1 MSMNSD
7 DENFEDL
14 PEEELSDEESLE
26 EEKLGEQSEEE
37 EIDPNAP
44 LRQPIVA
51 VLGHVDHGK
60 TSLLDY
66 VRGTTIV
73 KREAGA
79 ITQHIGATEVPF
91 DTVSKICGP
100 LLKEGTT
107 NLPGLL
113 FIDTPGHHSFS
124 TLRSRGGALADIA
137 VLVVDITEGF
147 KPQTIESINILKQ
160 HKTPFILALNKV
172 DKLPGWR
179 TNKGSFLA
187 NKANQ
192 SQMAQQTFQT
202 RMYEIIGELGNHGFD
217 SALFT
222 DIQDFQKTIALIP
235 TSVKDTG
242 EGVPE
247 LFMILM
253 GLAQKYLRGRLLL
266 DEGSSEGTVL
276 EIKEEKGLGKTLGVI
291 IYNGILKASDT
302 LIIGAQPE
310 PIVTRVR
317 SLLRPKPLDEI
328 RDPRQQF
335 DSVKIIGAAAGLKVV
350 APDIEGVVAG
360 APFYSA
366 SSEDEIDAA
375 LDRLTDSMKSNV
387 KCTDEGVVIRAD
399 AIGSLEAL
407 AYELSAV
414 NIPIVKAVVGDVSR
428 RDVVTADPSD
438 EEYRAILAFNVKVHP
453 DAKKEL
459 HETGVKI
466 FESDIVYR
474 LLEDYQEWKD
484 KIKDKQAQHLR
495 EDFSHPGKFEILEG
509 HTFRTRDPAVVGV
522 RVLGGRIALNQAVL
536 RNDNS
541 VVGHIRSLRSGE
553 QVLKEALQGD
563 EVAIAISEATVG
575 RQISEGDVL
584 YIEMDERAILTIRE
598 AGVKLDPI
606 EEDIITEMQK
616 IKKKDQPFWAR

>member
-1 MSMNSD
+1 MNSD
-7 DENFEDL
+7 DENFEDS
-14 PEEELSDEESLE
+14 PVEELSDEGSLE
-26 EEKLGEQSEEE
+26 EEKLDQQPEED

-66 VRGTTIV
+66 VRGTAV
-73 KREAGA
+73 VEREAGA

-160 HKTPFILALNKV
+160 HKTPFILALNKI

-179 TNKGSFLA
+179 TNTGSFLA
-187 NKANQ
+187 NKAGQ
-192 SQMAQQTFQT
+192 SQMVQQAF
-202 RMYEIIGELGNHGFD
+202 RSRIYEIIGELGNHGFD

-222 DIQDFQKTIALIP
+222 EIQDFQKTIALVP
-235 TSVKDTG
+235 TSVMETG

-276 EIKEEKGLGKTLGVI
+276 EIKEEKGLGKTLGII
-291 IYNGILKASDT
+291 IYNGVLKASDT

-317 SLLRPKPLDEI
+317 SLLRPKALDEI

-335 DSVKIIGAAAGLKVV
+335 DAVETVGAAAGLKVV
-350 APDIEGVVAG
+350 APDVDGVVAG
-360 APFYSA
+360 APFFSA
-366 SSEDEIDAA
+366 SSEDEIDRA

-474 LLEDYQEWKD
+474 LLEDYQEWKE

-536 RNDNS
+536 RTDNS

-584 YIEMDERAILTIRE
+584 YIEMDERAILKIRE

>member
-1 MSMNSD
+1 MVP
-7 DENFEDL
+7 EEEEIEDL
-14 PEEELSDEESLE
+14 PEEESE
-26 EEKLGEQSEEE
+26 EEEQEE

-66 VRGTTIV
+66 VRGTTVV

-107 NLPGLL
+107 TLPGLL
-113 FIDTPGHHSFS
+113 FIDTPGHHSFT
-124 TLRSRGGALADIA
+124 TLRSRGGALADLAI
-137 VLVVDITEGF
+137 LVVDITEGF

-160 HKTPFILALNKV
+160 QQTPFILVLNKL

-179 TNKGSFLA
+179 TCHGSFLA
-187 NKANQ
+187 NNGKQ
-192 SQMAQQTFQT
+192 SSTAKQNFQM
-202 RMYEIIGELGNHGFD
+202 RMYEIIGELGEHGFD
-217 SALFT
+217 SALFSE
-222 DIQDFQKTIALIP
+222 IQDFQKTIALIP
-235 TSVKDTG
+235 TSVKETG

-253 GLAQKYLRGRLLL
+253 GLAQRYLRGNLLL
-266 DEGSSEGTVL
+266 DEGSSEGTVI

-291 IYNGILKASDT
+291 IYNGILNSSDT

-335 DSVKIIGAAAGLKVV
+335 DNVKSVGAAAGLKVV

-366 SSEDEIDAA
+366 SNENEIDEA
-375 LDRLTDSMKSNV
+375 LDKLSDSMQSNV

-407 AYELSAV
+407 AYELSAAKV
-414 NIPIVKAVVGDVSR
+414 PIVKASVGDVSR
-428 RDVVTADPSD
+428 RDVVTAAPSE
-438 EEYRAILAFNVKVHP
+438 EEYRAILAFNVKIHP
-453 DAKKEL
+453 DAKTEL
-459 HETGVKI
+459 HETGVKL

-474 LLEDYQEWKD
+474 LLEDYQEWKG
-484 KIKDKQAQHLR
+484 KVRDKQAQHLR
-495 EDFSHPGKFEILEG
+495 EDFAHPGKFEILEG

-522 RVLGGRIALNQAVL
+522 RVLGGRIALNQGVL
-536 RNDNS
+536 TTDNS
-541 VVGHIRSLRSGE
+541 VVGHIQSLRTGE

-563 EVAIAISEATVG
+563 EVAIAVNNVTVG

-584 YIEMDERAILTIRE
+584 YIEMDERAILKIRE

-606 EEDIITEMQK
+606 EEDIITEMQSF
-616 IKKKDQPFWAR
+616 KKKDQPFWGR

>member
-1 MSMNSD
+1 M
-7 DENFEDL
+7 
-14 PEEELSDEESLE
+14 
-26 EEKLGEQSEEE
+26 
-37 EIDPNAP
+37 DPNAP

-66 VRGTTIV
+66 VRGTAVV

-79 ITQHIGATEVPF
+79 ITQHIGATEVPY

-179 TNKGSFLA
+179 TNTGSFLA
-187 NKANQ
+187 NKASQ
-192 SQMAQQTFQT
+192 SPTAQQTFQT
-202 RMYEIIGELGNHGFD
+202 RMYEIIGELGTHGFD

-235 TSVKDTG
+235 TSVKETG

-253 GLAQKYLRGRLLL
+253 GLAQRYLRGRLLL
-266 DEGSSEGTVL
+266 AEGSSEGTVI

-291 IYNGILKASDT
+291 IYNGVLKASDN

-310 PIVTRVR
+310 PVVTRVR
-317 SLLRPKPLDEI
+317 SILRPKPLDEI

-335 DSVKIIGAAAGLKVV
+335 DSVKVIGAAAGLKVV

-366 SSEDEIDAA
+366 SSEEEIDAA
-375 LDRLTDSMKSNV
+375 LDRLTDAMKSNV

-466 FESDIVYR
+466 FESDIVYK

-584 YIEMDERAILTIRE
+584 YIEMDERAILKIRE

>member
-1 MSMNSD
+1 MNSD
-7 DENFEDL
+7 DEIFEDSL
-14 PEEELSDEESLE
+14 EEELSDEESSE
-26 EEKLGEQSEEE
+26 EEKLEEQSEQE

-160 HKTPFILALNKV
+160 HKTPFILALNKI

-179 TNKGSFLA
+179 TSKGSFLA
-187 NKANQ
+187 NKA
-192 SQMAQQTFQT
+192 SQGQTAQQTFQN
-202 RMYEIIGELGNHGFD
+202 RMYEIIGELGTHGFD

-253 GLAQKYLRGRLLL
+253 GLAQKYLRDRLLL

-276 EIKEEKGLGKTLGVI
+276 EIKEEKGLGKTLGII

-317 SLLRPKPLDEI
+317 SLLRPKALDEI

-335 DSVKIIGAAAGLKVV
+335 DTVKVVGAAAGLKVV

-366 SSEDEIDAA
+366 SSEDEIDDA

-407 AYELSAV
+407 AYELSAA

-438 EEYRAILAFNVKVHP
+438 EEYRVILAFNVKVHP

-474 LLEDYQEWKD
+474 LLEDYQEWKE

-536 RNDNS
+536 RTDNS

-584 YIEMDERAILTIRE
+584 YIEMDERAILKIRE

>member
-1 MSMNSD
+1 MNSD
-7 DENFEDL
+7 DDNFEDL
-14 PEEELSDEESLE
+14 PEGELDEEELSE
-26 EEKLGEQSEEE
+26 EEESEEE
-37 EIDPNAP
+37 EIDPDAP

-66 VRGTTIV
+66 VRGTTVV

-79 ITQHIGATEVPF
+79 ITQHIGATEVPYE
-91 DTVSKICGP
+91 TVSKICGP

-179 TNKGSFLA
+179 THTGSFLA

-192 SQMAQQTFQT
+192 SQTVQQTFQT

-291 IYNGILKASDT
+291 IYNGILKSSDT

-575 RQISEGDVL
+575 RQISEGDIL